1 MTPSHDDAHATDSR
15 ASEELRRNSPQRGHE
30 DDEGDRVRRGDR
42 VAMRPRRMVR
52 GVAIT
57 HASSSRELHTQ
68 NVLRTTRRVL
78 SARPS
83 SEMGDGYTEL
93 LE

>member
-1 MTPSHDDAHATDSR
+1 MQGMVVGPQKPSSAR
-15 ASEELRRNSPQRGHE
+15 ARG
-30 DDEGDRVRRGDR
+30 RRG
-42 VAMRPRRMVR
+42 RPRATRR
-52 GVAIT
+52 SRRDATTSHGNVAIT